1 MPKSQDGVHPK
12 WISNREE
19 EKVPIQLVRVSVAPI
34 VIACVLLKRAYHSKT
49 HSVILHSICSF
60 PHLAAIFKVF
70 LFFLLGT

>member
-1 MPKSQDGVHPK
+1 MGAHVK

-19 EKVPIQLVRVSVAPI
+19 EKVLIQLVCVSAAPI
-34 VIACVLLKRAYHSKT
+34 VIVCALLRRAYHSKT

-60 PHLAAIFKVF
+60 PRLVAIFKVF